1 MGKFGHN
8 ESMAIGFTMNAR
20 GSQEIVL
27 GLIALNA
34 GLITEKVF
42 VGLVVMTFVT
52 IMMAGP
58 LMKFFLG
65 REAIAKTKRE
75 SFIRENPEL

>member
-1 MGKFGHN
+1 MC
-8 ESMAIGFTMNAR
+8 IR
-20 GSQEIVL
+20 DR

-34 GLITEKVF
+34 GIITDQVF

-58 LMKFFLG
+58 LMKYFLE
-65 REAIAKTKRE
+65 RDRKEKLAKE
-75 SFIRENPEL
+75 EIVPE